1 MRLQLCISALTCS
14 SKKTEV
20 KQKWQGL
27 LNEYAF
33 KSGANKKAIKINT
46 TLNKRTEEELKHY
59 NDSFALGFVE
69 KFVEVMRLRK
79 KLAKVHSEIQAKNWS
94 NSWSFM
100 WGNELYNRSVLYV
113 NPLFEKVFKPVMEEK
128 TMKDRMEGS
137 KMIVKSLVAQINA
150 LLISMN
156 HDYLTLM
163 NITMFDEVI
172 YKYMNPTSSQFVVVS
187 LVRAGMVYGNK
198 YLWELL
204 IFKKLWSIS
213 QEENWKKQK
222 ESNEKRKLEQLQK
235 PTEVQLD
242 ERIEDKVIAKIE
254 SAVPNEV
261 RTILARSLKPQAFIQ
276 VYASRKSSPKKL
288 IVMKPKNLVWL
299 MILANSG
306 RKGNKRRTRKQFHLQ
321 ILPQWLLTLQRIY
334 WKPYQRNGNLST
346 RL

>member
-1 MRLQLCISALTCS
+1 
-14 SKKTEV
+14 
-20 KQKWQGL
+20 
-27 LNEYAF
+27 
-33 KSGANKKAIKINT
+33 
-46 TLNKRTEEELKHY
+46 
-59 NDSFALGFVE
+59 
-69 KFVEVMRLRK
+69 
-79 KLAKVHSEIQAKNWS
+79 
-94 NSWSFM
+94 
-100 WGNELYNRSVLYV
+100 
-113 NPLFEKVFKPVMEEK
+113 
-128 TMKDRMEGS
+128 
-137 KMIVKSLVAQINA
+137 
-150 LLISMN
+150 MN

-235 PTEVQLD
+235 PTEGQLD
-242 ERIEDKVIAKIE
+242 ERIEDKVNAKIE

-276 VYASRKSSPKKL
+276 VYASNKKFPKTTNSNETQ
-288 IVMKPKNLVWL
+288 NLVWL
-299 MILANSG
+299 MFLAKSG

-321 ILPQWLLTLQRIY
+321 ILPQWLSTLQRIY
-334 WKPYQRNGNLST
+334 WKTYQRNGNLST